1 MPVELEE
8 IDGLDD
14 GEGERDENEEY
25 GGGDE
30 AEARDDGM
38 VSIPPFVISIR
49 VVVVVIIT
57 VKGSTTAPG
66 ENHDEVESFNSFRGG
81 TKEGG
86 GTIEQGPN
94 RWCL

>member
-1 MPVELEE
+1 MSVELEE

-14 GEGERDENEEY
+14 GEGERDENEQY
-25 GGGDE
+25 GCGDE

-38 VSIPPFVISIR
+38 VSIPSLVISIR
-49 VVVVVIIT
+49 VVVIIT
-57 VKGSTTAPG
+57 VKASTTAPG
-66 ENHDEVESFNSFRGG
+66 ENHGGCKWFNSFRGG

-86 GTIEQGPN
+86 GTIEQGRN

>member
-1 MPVELEE
+1 MEE

-49 VVVVVIIT
+49 VVVIIT
-57 VKGSTTAPG
+57 VKASTTAPA
-66 ENHDEVESFNSFRGG
+66 ENHRG
-81 TKEGG
+81 
-86 GTIEQGPN
+86 
-94 RWCL
+94 

>member
-1 MPVELEE
+1 MSVELEE

-49 VVVVVIIT
+49 VVVIIT
-57 VKGSTTAPG
+57 VKASTTAPG
-66 ENHDEVESFNSFRGG
+66 ENHDGVKSFNSFRGG

-86 GTIEQGPN
+86 N
-94 RWCL
+94 N